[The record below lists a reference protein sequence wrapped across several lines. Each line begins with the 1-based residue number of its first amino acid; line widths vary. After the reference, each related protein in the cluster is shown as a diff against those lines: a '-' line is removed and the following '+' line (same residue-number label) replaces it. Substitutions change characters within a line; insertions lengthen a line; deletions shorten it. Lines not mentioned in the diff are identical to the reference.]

1 MIKDSTDVGIP
12 QTDVGIPQEF
22 SAYAAFLNLDN
33 YKLLHFVTAA
43 EECKITES
51 SMIWGRIHMGYSF

>member
-33 YKLLHFVTAA
+33 YKLLH
-43 EECKITES
+43 S
-51 SMIWGRIHMGYSF
+51 